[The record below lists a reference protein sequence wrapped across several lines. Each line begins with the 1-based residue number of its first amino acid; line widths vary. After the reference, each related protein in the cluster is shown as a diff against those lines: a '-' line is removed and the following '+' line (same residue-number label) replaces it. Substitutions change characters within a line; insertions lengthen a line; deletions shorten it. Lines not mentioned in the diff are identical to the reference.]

1 MRFVQKAEEQNG
13 ALAPIVCVQKAVL
26 ASKGLRGVYKGGLGS
41 YALTLMALTSI
52 QRSGWLD
59 KQSVDGSDGD
69 GSVSASVTVA
79 KDEGKKSVELD
90 EADAR
95 DAMILGRAMIQFLK
109 LYAYEADLTKDIIV
123 SAKDEAEW
131 GILAESPNALG
142 SGLRCRI
149 PSTRRTTPAL
159 DVLASLAFK
168 RYSESNLKR
177 CKEPRNPTFRAKCRS
192 SCNSSCSADRS
203 QKVFIV

>member
-1 MRFVQKAEEQNG
+1 M
-13 ALAPIVCVQKAVL
+13 

-142 SGLRCRI
+142 SGLRVQDPLDASNNAGAGCFGI
-149 PSTRRTTPAL
+149 AGVQAL
-159 DVLASLAFK
+159 FREQLEALQRAA
-168 RYSESNLKR
+168 ESNFQSEVPLLMQLVMLGG
-177 CKEPRNPTFRAKCRS
+177 P
-192 SCNSSCSADRS
+192 S

>member
-1 MRFVQKAEEQNG
+1 M
-13 ALAPIVCVQKAVL
+13 
-26 ASKGLRGVYKGGLGS
+26 
-41 YALTLMALTSI
+41 
-52 QRSGWLD
+52 
-59 KQSVDGSDGD
+59 
-69 GSVSASVTVA
+69 A

-142 SGLRCRI
+142 SGLRVQDPLDASNNAGAGCFGI
-149 PSTRRTTPAL
+149 AGVQAL
-159 DVLASLAFK
+159 FREQLEALQRAA
-168 RYSESNLKR
+168 ESNFQSEVPLLMQLVMLGG
-177 CKEPRNPTFRAKCRS
+177 P
-192 SCNSSCSADRS
+192 S